1 MVRKRTWF
9 EWLLEFLSDLYCGV
23 RAKRGRQML
32 DTLMKDIRHA
42 QRNLRRRP
50 GFTIGAVLVL
60 ALGIGANAAVF
71 SVVNSVLLKPLPYA
85 EPERVVSVYQDS
97 DDGAPSSSSFPAS
110 RDMAAYTDV
119 FSGVAATSPATMTW
133 EADDGPRSA
142 FIEFATSSYFPV
154 LGIAPVPVAGSTR
167 LTTWS
172 VRATTRL

>member
-32 DTLMKDIRHA
+32 DTLMKDIRYA

-119 FSGVAATSPATMTW
+119 FSGVAATSPARFDNVKRTHPDRVKGTH
-133 EADDGPRSA
+133 PR
-142 FIEFATSSYFPV
+142 V
-154 LGIAPVPVAGSTR
+154 NGL
-167 LTTWS
+167 
-172 VRATTRL
+172 